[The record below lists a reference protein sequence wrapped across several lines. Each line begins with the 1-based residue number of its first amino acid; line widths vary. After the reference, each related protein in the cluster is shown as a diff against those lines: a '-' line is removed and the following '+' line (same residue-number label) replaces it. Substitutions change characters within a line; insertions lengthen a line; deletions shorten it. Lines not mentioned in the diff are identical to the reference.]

1 MGRFRISAVVAMA
14 VVLLGA
20 CDDDNSPAVSGPPPA
35 PQPSTPAAVSNNAVI
50 LEWNQLLTQQQ
61 GAGNLYSF
69 RQYAILHIAMFDA
82 ANSVQ
87 RLYTPY
93 LTAVGGPA
101 ATSASEE
108 AAAAQAARD
117 VMVALY
123 PAATAD
129 FDAALAARLATI
141 PQAKAATGVD
151 VGRQTAQSV
160 LQWRATDGAASPDP
174 AYTPPALPGLWQPAA
189 AGQVA
194 AGTRF
199 LDMKPFALLT
209 RTQYLPTSYPPLN
222 SAEYA
227 ESFQQV
233 YDIGRVDSVVRTA
246 EQTQLARLIAGVN
259 FRPGPFALW
268 NAVAR
273 DLATSR
279 QMSLIDTARLFAL
292 LNASMHDGLMTSQT
306 SKYVYHL
313 WRPITA
319 IAHAGDDMNDATT
332 ADPTWTPLLPTP
344 PYPSHASNVSCIGT
358 SASRVLAQALGNDQI
373 PFSVTWTWTG
383 AAGAGSDVTR
393 QYAALSQLA
402 DEAAMSRVYGGI
414 HFEFE
419 LTAAAESCTKVADYV
434 YTNFMRR

>member
-1 MGRFRISAVVAMA
+1 MGRFNFSAAVVMA
-14 VVLLGA
+14 LVFLGG
-20 CDDDNSPAVSGPPPA
+20 CDDDNGPTIGAPPPA
-35 PQPSTPAAVSNNAVI
+35 PPPATPTVVSTNAVI

-87 RLYTPY
+87 QLYAPY
-93 LTAVGGPA
+93 VTEVNGSAG
-101 ATSASEE
+101 ASEE

-129 FDAALAARLATI
+129 FDAALATRLATI
-141 PQAKAATGVD
+141 PQAPAAQGVD
-151 VGRQTAQSV
+151 VGRQIAQAV
-160 LQWRATDGAASPDP
+160 LEWRAADGSAGPDP

-199 LDMKPFALLT
+199 LNMKPFALLT
-209 RTQYLPTSYPPLN
+209 PTQYLPVSYPPLN

-233 YDIGRVDSVVRTA
+233 YDLGRVDSVVRTE

-279 QMSLIDTARLFAL
+279 QMTLIDTARLFAL
-292 LNASMHDGLMTSQT
+292 LNASMHDGLMTSHS
-306 SKYVYHL
+306 SKFAYHL

-319 IAHAGDDMNDATT
+319 IAHADADMNDATT
-332 ADPTWTPLLPTP
+332 ADATWTPLLGTP

-419 LTAAAESCTKVADYV
+419 ITAAAESCTKVADYV
-434 YTNFMRR
+434 YSNFMRR